1 MKTWGES
8 WRRGAMIGSGQYGPL
23 LIWKDTAVLG
33 GMQSEAGCNQIV
45 FGPGDNTSTTK
56 STTIANKVSRN

>member
-1 MKTWGES
+1 
-8 WRRGAMIGSGQYGPL
+8 MIGSGKYGPL
-23 LIWKDTAVLG
+23 LIWKDTAVFWE

-56 STTIANKVSRN
+56 STTIANKVVSRN